1 MRRRA
6 VLGLLL
12 GVFACRA
19 GPAFSQAILPKFG
32 KETVIFIHC
41 GPKQPNDPVVRAV
54 AVALLQQGFLVREPE
69 TDQDKVGGPGVDYF
83 DPMAAETAQQIAKFV
98 NDVLAR
104 DPTVHP
110 EKPLSARLQRA
121 STPAFYFGVW
131 LF

>member
-6 VLGLLL
+6 ALGLLL
-12 GVFACRA
+12 GVFAGWA
-19 GPAFSQAILPKFG
+19 SSAHSQALVPKFG
-32 KETVIFIHC
+32 KETVVFIHC
-41 GPKQPNDPVVRAV
+41 GPRRPDDPVVRAV

-69 TDQDKVGGPGVDYF
+69 PDQDQVGGPGVDYF

-98 NDVLAR
+98 NGVLANS
-104 DPTVHP
+104 TGGLG
-110 EKPLSARLQRA
+110 KPLTARLQRA